1 MKRKVAVAVTTSLIA
16 SGAAFA
22 DVDIDN
28 DSNTIEFVGDAGSI
42 TNVGSIT
49 GLQELTIAGEL
60 LANKITV
67 TTGGNIASGSNEVVT
82 GGQLFDVQEALDA
95 DITANAANIASNKT
109 AIEDNADA
117 IASNTNQISGLDERV
132 TANTNRIDG
141 LDGRMDMAESN
152 IVGLQA
158 EVNDNKDAIDNVLG
172 NLGVSAD
179 QAAGAGIKYF
189 RANSELDDAEAEGED
204 SIAIGPKAKAEG
216 EASFAAGRGAAA
228 GNDSSIAIGDGAK
241 TTQTGNVSN
250 DHTIAL
256 GTARGSGAKVAS
268 AIGNQ

>member
-109 AIEDNADA
+109 AIEDNAEDRK
-117 IASNTNQISGLDERV
+117 STRL
-132 TANTNRIDG
+132 
-141 LDGRMDMAESN
+141 
-152 IVGLQA
+152 
-158 EVNDNKDAIDNVLG
+158 
-172 NLGVSAD
+172 
-179 QAAGAGIKYF
+179 
-189 RANSELDDAEAEGED
+189 NS
-204 SIAIGPKAKAEG
+204 SH
-216 EASFAAGRGAAA
+216 
-228 GNDSSIAIGDGAK
+228 
-241 TTQTGNVSN
+241 V
-250 DHTIAL
+250 
-256 GTARGSGAKVAS
+256 ARSYAVFCLKKK
-268 AIGNQ
+268 IHYET